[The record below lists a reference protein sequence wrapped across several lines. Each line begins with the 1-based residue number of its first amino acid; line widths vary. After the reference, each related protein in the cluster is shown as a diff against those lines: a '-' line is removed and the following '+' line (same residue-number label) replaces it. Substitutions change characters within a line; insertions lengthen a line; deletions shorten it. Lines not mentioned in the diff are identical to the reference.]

1 MDVSVGQISSLY
13 DYCHSAEA
21 FLSAVETAI
30 SRIKSELDLL
40 LADTYTNINRIQDVL
55 DRSQADVDDIKAQI
69 NDLRDQMRGEEDPEV
84 RKEMSEELQSLR
96 EDLSEAKEEARQC
109 EDDMNH
115 AEALRREI
123 ISRVSTLEG
132 ELDNLSN
139 SVTLKLGASTDF
151 IRKYASYLQNATAT
165 N

>member
-40 LADTYTNINRIQDVL
+40 LADTYTNINRIQDV
-55 DRSQADVDDIKAQI
+55 
-69 NDLRDQMRGEEDPEV
+69 DQMRGEEDPEV
-84 RKEMSEELQSLR
+84 RREMSEELQSLR

-109 EDDMNH
+109 EEDMNH